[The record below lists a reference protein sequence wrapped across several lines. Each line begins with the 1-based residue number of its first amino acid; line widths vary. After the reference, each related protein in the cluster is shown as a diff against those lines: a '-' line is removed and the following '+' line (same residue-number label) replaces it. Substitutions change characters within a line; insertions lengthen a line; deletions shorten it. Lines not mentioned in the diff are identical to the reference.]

1 MLQNATLA
9 RLFSIDLFKG
19 KHFIVYTDNKDT
31 DILQLLGNMYSD
43 LVQLKKTIYLWFTLL
58 EGFRKSLKAN
68 APHCVRSLLNVFCLA
83 FRWAQQNPIGGML
96 G

>member
-1 MLQNATLA
+1 MISMLCLTEITYLLQNATLA

-43 LVQLKKTIYLWFTLL
+43 LVQLKKNHLPMVYTIRRF
-58 EGFRKSLKAN
+58 
-68 APHCVRSLLNVFCLA
+68 
-83 FRWAQQNPIGGML
+83 
-96 G
+96 